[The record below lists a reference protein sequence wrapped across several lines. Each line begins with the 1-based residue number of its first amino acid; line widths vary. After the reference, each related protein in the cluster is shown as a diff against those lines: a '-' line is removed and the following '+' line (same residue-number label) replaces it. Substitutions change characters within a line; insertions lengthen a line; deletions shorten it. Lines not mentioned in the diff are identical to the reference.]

1 MLGAPWDGEAQ
12 GVQNMHSK
20 PVTEDSV
27 PADVETVGQ
36 PTGWLLRLII
46 ASLLLIPAL
55 TLVLAL
61 RLHRDIP
68 WGDEIG
74 LFLIT
79 RLQEGLTLAK
89 LFHFHNEHQIVITKL
104 VIYLDLV
111 LLNGSRILPLL
122 ASVLC
127 GLGIPLI
134 YGWVSWR
141 SPSGL
146 SRNQIL
152 VLTALAATLYFN
164 GRQLFG
170 LTFPI
175 LLQHFSANFLV
186 LLAFAAVAAGGLRS
200 RSADAAPGLSPRL
213 LAAFVVAYILAAMSS
228 ATGLLIGPTVLAVIV
243 FVIVISD
250 RDARRVASQ
259 SAQIVVL
266 AMVVITA
273 VYVGGYFATTG
284 RQVAEIDWNLWSN
297 LHFVM
302 LFVGAPLWRDSAPGS
317 SWPIEHHANPAGLY
331 LTCVAFWVL
340 LVALG
345 VALFRRRRQLTTFDL
360 FHVCVIVFVILTA
373 CMGAPFR
380 AQFGAAEAIN
390 KKYASTELLAWAS
403 AASLAIRFWPRVLF
417 GGAGNGR
424 RALILGVITAGVLL
438 PGDLLEYR
446 VWGEWNKQVEEAASA
461 FSSDVYSDVLLHRFY
476 YDAAQSFSVLTD
488 LRRLGKYCFRNM
500 PAPPYRLSD
509 RFQLAGGSGPIQRL
523 DASIRPESEEPGLE
537 GFLLNGAGPTTP
549 CTARFP
555 ALLVTD
561 PQNRVVGYGSCA
573 GWSAAAH
580 ASTSSASEFKL
591 FAVEGSRE
599 VVPIGLVN
607 PPALV
612 ISHVG
617 GKRLPA
623 VPDHTDYAL
632 EFFNEVKTPLIQP
645 PVHVPAA
652 GEIKLAGWAVDRVH
666 GRAATGLGV
675 VIEGQEYPALYGSQ
689 RKDVAVYF
697 KQPGFEASGFL
708 FQMPAS
714 KAGAGRHELRLRIYV
729 GGGQEYL
736 ETRGFP
742 FSVD

>member
-1 MLGAPWDGEAQ
+1 MPGAVGR
-12 GVQNMHSK
+12 GSSTVQNMHPK

-27 PADVETVGQ
+27 PADVETAGQ

-68 WGDEIG
+68 RLDELG
-74 LFLIT
+74 LLLTT

-111 LLNGSRILPLL
+111 LLNGSRLLPLV

-141 SPSGL
+141 YPSGL

-152 VLTALAATLYFN
+152 VLTALVGTLYFN
-164 GRQLFG
+164 GRQLLG

-175 LLQHFSANFLV
+175 LLVHFSANFLV

-200 RSADAAPGLSPRL
+200 RSADLAPALSPRL

-228 ATGLLIGPTVLAVIV
+228 AGGLLIGPAVLAVIV

-250 RDARRVASQ
+250 RDASRLARQ
-259 SAQIVVL
+259 SAQIVVP

-284 RQVAEIDWNLWSN
+284 RQIEEIDRNLWSN

-302 LFVGAPLWRDSAPGS
+302 LFVGAPLWRDSP
-317 SWPIEHHANPAGLY
+317 WPIEHHANPAALY
-331 LTCVAFWVL
+331 LTCLAFWAL
-340 LVALG
+340 LTALG
-345 VALFRRRRQLTTFDL
+345 VALFRRRRELTAFDL
-360 FHVCVIVFVILTA
+360 FHACVIIFVVLTA

-380 AQFGAAEAIN
+380 AQLSTVEAIN

-403 AASLAIRFWPRVLF
+403 AASLAVRFWPRILF
-417 GGAGNGR
+417 GAAGKAHR
-424 RALILGVITAGVLL
+424 CLVLCVSLAVVLL

-446 VWGEWNKQVEEAASA
+446 VWREWNMQVEEAASA
-461 FSSDVYSDVLLHRFY
+461 FSSDVYSGVLFQRFY
-476 YDAAQSFSVLTD
+476 HDPRQAFTILTD
-488 LRRLGKYCFRNM
+488 LRRLGKYCFRSM
-500 PAPPYRLSD
+500 PAPQYPLSD
-509 RFQLAGGSGPIQRL
+509 RFQLASALGPLPRL
-523 DASIRPESEEPGLE
+523 EASIRPESEEPGLE
-537 GFLLNGAGPTTP
+537 GFLLSGAGPTTP

-561 PQNRVVGYGSCA
+561 LQNRVVGYGSCA

-580 ASTSSASEFKL
+580 ASASGAPEFKL
-591 FAVEGSRE
+591 FAVESSRE
-599 VVPIGLVN
+599 VVPIGFVN
-607 PPALV
+607 PPVLV
-612 ISHVG
+612 VSHVG
-617 GKRLPA
+617 GRRLPA
-623 VPDHTDYAL
+623 VPDHTDYL
-632 EFFNEVKTPLIQP
+632 LDVFNEVKTPLIQP
-645 PVHVPAA
+645 PVHIPSA
-652 GEIKLAGWAVDRVH
+652 GEIKLVGWAVDRVH

-689 RKDVAVYF
+689 RKDVADYF
-697 KQPGFEASGFL
+697 KQPGFEASGFVFKL
-708 FQMPAS
+708 PAS

-736 ETRGFP
+736 ETRAYVFI
-742 FSVD
+742 VE